1 MQKCRP
7 RLGGHGWSPW
17 VSFQISGDSSTWKQ
31 IRSCVRCLGSWRSKK
46 KQPAPEA
53 GRLIETLKR
62 GDCSAMLWKRSRHV
76 SACNRRSCWSD
87 VRGTK
92 QASAQKSPPLRDALW
107 NVGPAPALRPPVWLC
122 LHHSHRNLTV
132 YSISIYLLS
141 DPQYNVRPT
150 RVRTLLNSHD
160 LSQHWPQGRP
170 SINMGWKIKE

>member
-76 SACNRRSCWSD
+76 SAWWWRHTPGRDDSK
-87 VRGTK
+87 GK
-92 QASAQKSPPLRDALW
+92 IIHKEQKSCLDLKSSGLTHSLAVKWSKKRHIRDATGDKHGLILK
-107 NVGPAPALRPPVWLC
+107 NSTQWLA
-122 LHHSHRNLTV
+122 V
-132 YSISIYLLS
+132 
-141 DPQYNVRPT
+141 
-150 RVRTLLNSHD
+150 
-160 LSQHWPQGRP
+160 
-170 SINMGWKIKE
+170 